1 MTNIQLGDCLDLLPE
16 IEDESISAMIS
27 DIPYGINLDDWDVLH
42 KNTNNA
48 LLTTQEG
55 QGTAFKKRG
64 KPLNGWCTSDKSTG
78 QEYEEWCREWISK
91 SYPKLKVG
99 AYALIFSS
107 RRNIHHV
114 INAFQQENFIFR
126 DIISWEKLSAH
137 HRAQQVSKVFERRD
151 DLESAKKWEGW
162 RIGNL
167 APLWEPILVFMKS
180 YPIGTT
186 LTDCI
191 RDNQVGAMDT
201 RVLSKN
207 IIKAGFSKQEQ
218 KLHEAQKPLSLIES
232 LVKLVTREDQTVL
245 DPFLGSG
252 TTAEACLWLNRG
264 CVGFEK
270 NEHYFNAITKR
281 LEEAKKTKEASLFL

>member
-1 MTNIQLGDCLDLLPE
+1 M
-16 IEDESISAMIS
+16 
-27 DIPYGINLDDWDVLH
+27 
-42 KNTNNA
+42 
-48 LLTTQEG
+48 
-55 QGTAFKKRG
+55 
-64 KPLNGWCTSDKSTG
+64 
-78 QEYEEWCREWISK
+78 
-91 SYPKLKVG
+91 
-99 AYALIFSS
+99 
-107 RRNIHHV
+107 
-114 INAFQQENFIFR
+114 
-126 DIISWEKLSAH
+126 
-137 HRAQQVSKVFERRD
+137 
-151 DLESAKKWEGW
+151 ESAKKWEGW

-180 YPIGTT
+180 YPLGTT

-270 NEHYFNAITKR
+270 MNTI
-281 LEEAKKTKEASLFL
+281 SMQ